1 MSFSAKRS
9 NYIDQRC
16 RLLYNDGSFVMI
28 GDPVKYQNKIG
39 RIVNFDRQ
47 TVNIIFND
55 GSEINNIPIY
65 NLEKA
70 DAVDQLID
78 EAPWIKK

>member
-1 MSFSAKRS
+1 MSFSAKQS

-16 RLLYNDGSFVMI
+16 RLLYNDGGFVMLY
-28 GDPVKYQNKIG
+28 DPVKYQNKTG

-47 TVNIIFND
+47 TVNILFKD
-55 GSEINNIPIY
+55 GSEINNVPVY
-65 NLEKA
+65 NVEKA

-78 EAPWIKK
+78 EAQWIKK